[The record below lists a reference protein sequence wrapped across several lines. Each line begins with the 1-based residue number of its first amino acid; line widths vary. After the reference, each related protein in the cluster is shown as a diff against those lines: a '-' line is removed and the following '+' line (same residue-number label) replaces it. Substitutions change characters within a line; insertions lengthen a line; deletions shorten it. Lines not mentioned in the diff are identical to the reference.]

1 MRLISST
8 ALRQYMD
15 HRRETN
21 RSLAAK
27 TDGAARRAIIGH
39 LRSGRRTR
47 CTAPVARAIE
57 RALDAPAGSLFTPDH
72 AGHDGRAAA

>member
-27 TDGAARRAIIGH
+27 TEGAARRGIIGH

-47 CTAPVARAIE
+47 CTPHVARAIE
-57 RALDAPAGSLFTPDH
+57 AALHAPAGSLFTPDAV
-72 AGHDGRAAA
+72 AGDGRRAA